1 MPDRAIVRAEGAQ
14 CHSADNAVG
23 FRIDDA
29 QPGLGCHPDATLMEM
44 HEAMVRG
51 VVGIL
56 EDVPGPAPAS
66 EAARDRSEQRAITE
80 EDVRL
85 GLVIERVDNRAQARA
100 GGQGQIRDYGAQGC
114 EGVSVR
120 STIAMERSE
129 TPVHATAARHAHRE
143 GGRHVG
149 HRTEL

>member
-51 VVGIL
+51 VVGIR

-66 EAARDRSEQRAITE
+66 EGGSRPVRAARDHR
-80 EDVRL
+80 
-85 GLVIERVDNRAQARA
+85 
-100 GGQGQIRDYGAQGC
+100 GGC
-114 EGVSVR
+114 
-120 STIAMERSE
+120 
-129 TPVHATAARHAHRE
+129 AARPGDRAR
-143 GGRHVG
+143 R
-149 HRTEL
+149 

>member
-1 MPDRAIVRAEGAQ
+1 
-14 CHSADNAVG
+14 
-23 FRIDDA
+23 
-29 QPGLGCHPDATLMEM
+29 MEM

-85 GLVIERVDNRAQARA
+85 GLVIDAR
-100 GGQGQIRDYGAQGC
+100 R
-114 EGVSVR
+114 
-120 STIAMERSE
+120 
-129 TPVHATAARHAHRE
+129 
-143 GGRHVG
+143 
-149 HRTEL
+149 

>member
-1 MPDRAIVRAEGAQ
+1 VSSASWRTYLVR
-14 CHSADNAVG
+14 
-23 FRIDDA
+23 R
-29 QPGLGCHPDATLMEM
+29 P
-44 HEAMVRG
+44 RRK
-51 VVGIL
+51 
-56 EDVPGPAPAS
+56 
-66 EAARDRSEQRAITE
+66 AARDRSEQHAITE

-129 TPVHATAARHAHRE
+129 MPVGEGAACHADRE
-143 GGRHVG
+143 GGRGVG